1 MLPADSSVYTQQ
13 NSIVVSWQ
21 TLTATEDLFPYL
33 VMKSEHIQQD
43 LWVSDG
49 LVLLRGPS
57 I

>member
-1 MLPADSSVYTQQ
+1 MLPADWSVYTQQ